1 MPVHPCAMIQ
11 VLLLLL
17 LSVHGLPE
25 DTPTALARV
34 VAGPGGTR
42 KPSKPPK
49 KKEPDEPRDRP
60 VNKNRCLDS
69 AAAGGVVWTAF
80 CRDIKDASIR
90 KRCFEV
96 GLESEQR
103 RQGFCHNFF

>member
-1 MPVHPCAMIQ
+1 MIPILLF
-11 VLLLLL
+11 LLLAGSSPLKD
-17 LSVHGLPE
+17 E
-25 DTPTALARV
+25 APTMSGAATSPRHHRP
-34 VAGPGGTR
+34 AGTR

-49 KKEPDEPRDRP
+49 KKEPDSPRDRP

-69 AAAGGVVWTAF
+69 AAAGGVVWTTF
-80 CRDIKDASIR
+80 CRDVKDASIR
-90 KRCFEV
+90 KRCFEL